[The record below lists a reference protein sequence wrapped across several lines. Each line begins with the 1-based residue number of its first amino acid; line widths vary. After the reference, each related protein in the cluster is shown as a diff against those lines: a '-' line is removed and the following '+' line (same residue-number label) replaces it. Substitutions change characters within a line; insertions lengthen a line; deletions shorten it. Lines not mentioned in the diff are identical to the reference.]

1 MAAGVVPRIAARL
14 KLLAGEPAEGVGSC
28 RENPLEALVD
38 TTLVPGQQLVLE
50 AGTEDIFRSG
60 KVALGYVFT
69 HFVKREGGELVL
81 VAVCLDKGRR
91 VGSLLL
97 CVCKEQKAQLKY
109 RL

>member
-60 KVALGYVFT
+60 NVALGYVFT
-69 HFVKREGGELVL
+69 HSL
-81 VAVCLDKGRR
+81 CLQGAKG
-91 VGSLLL
+91 ST
-97 CVCKEQKAQLKY
+97 
-109 RL
+109 